1 MPSRVVSWTCL
12 LALALC
18 GTKTAFAEDAGPA
31 ASEGRALYVSQ
42 QCWQCHGYEGQG
54 GAAVRIAPTLYPFEV
69 FADRVRRTN
78 LMPAY
83 SQKVL
88 SDAELRK
95 IYDFVR
101 SIQEPPAVEDIPEL
115 STTATGQSPT
125 VPTAPAPT
133 VGAIAL

>member
-1 MPSRVVSWTCL
+1 MRSRVVSRTCHL
-12 LALALC
+12 VLALC
-18 GTKTAFAEDAGPA
+18 GTNTVFAEDAGSA
-31 ASEGRALYVSQ
+31 VSEGRELYVSQ

-83 SQKVL
+83 SRKVL
-88 SDAELRK
+88 SDDALRK

-101 SIQEPPAVEDIPEL
+101 SIPEPPAIEDIPEL
-115 STTATGQSPT
+115 NTAATGLSPT
-125 VPTAPAPT
+125 VATAA
-133 VGAIAL
+133 AARRWAQ